1 MSFQL
6 HVLARSDL
14 DTPVFEALVALF
26 DGYRMFYGQTS
37 DRKRAAGF
45 LRERIER
52 GESSVLIALGDDGAG
67 LGFTQLYPL
76 FSSVRAA
83 RIEILNDLF
92 VAPGARGQGV
102 GRALLRAAEG
112 SARARGA
119 VRLVLSTALD
129 NHPAQALYAA
139 AGWTR
144 DDAFVE
150 YAKPL

>member
-26 DGYRMFYGQTS
+26 DGYRMFYGRPS
-37 DRKRAAGF
+37 DLALAAGF

-52 GESSVLIALGDDGAG
+52 GESSVLIALADDGAG

-92 VAPGARGQGV
+92 VAAGARGQGV
-102 GRALLRAAEG
+102 GRALLRAAED

-139 AGWTR
+139 ADWTR

-150 YAKPL
+150 YAKTL

>member
-6 HVLARSDL
+6 HVLTRSDL
-14 DTPVFEALVALF
+14 DTAVFEVLAALF
-26 DGYRMFYGQTS
+26 DGYRMFYGQPS
-37 DRKRAAGF
+37 DLARAAGF

-52 GESSVLIALGDDGAG
+52 GESSVLIALADDGAG

-129 NHPAQALYAA
+129 NHAAQALYAA